1 MKSLIL
7 KIPSMRKLTNLVVNA
22 LLNFNNMIFI
32 KINYIHKTKLSITLK
47 YHWFEVVT
55 FEILD
60 FEGHKYEEVDYFS

>member
-7 KIPSMRKLTNLVVNA
+7 KVTSMKKLTNLVGDV
-22 LLNFNNMIFI
+22 LLDFNSMIFI
-32 KINYIHKTKLSITLK
+32 KINYFHKTKLSITLK

-60 FEGHKYEEVDYFS
+60 